1 MGIDW
6 TVIRAIARRELGSYL
21 GNPAGYVF
29 LTLFIAATG
38 AGAFL
43 QPGFFARNLA
53 DLALLNKVMP
63 AILMLFVPAVTM
75 NVWAEER
82 RRGTDELLLTL
93 PVRDLEVVL
102 GKYLGAV
109 GVYTVGLAFALAHVI
124 VLEMLGDPDYGL
136 MFSTYF
142 GYWMVGICFVAIG
155 LLASMFSQNA
165 TVAFILG
172 AVGCAGLVF
181 AGSAPWASGIVGC
194 ALLAGLVTLAWVTWR
209 GSTEDAGYVAVAGG
223 VIGLISWLA
232 PERWSETLP
241 PFDELFGKLGVE
253 QHLFGFGE
261 GIVRLGDVVYFLG
274 ITTVVLYLC
283 TFMLGRRH
291 W

>member
-1 MGIDW
+1 MGIDFS
-6 TVIRAIARRELGSYL
+6 VIRAIARRELGSYL

-43 QPGFFARNLA
+43 QAGFFARNLA

-82 RRGTDELLLTL
+82 RRGTDELLMTM

-102 GKYLGAV
+102 GKYFGAL
-109 GVYTVGLAFALAHVI
+109 GVYSFGLAFALAHVL
-124 VLEMLGDPDYGL
+124 VLAWLGDPDFGL
-136 MFSTYF
+136 MVSTYL
-142 GYWMVGICFVAIG
+142 GYWLVGVAFVAIG
-155 LLASMFSQNA
+155 LLASMFSSNA

-181 AGSAPWASGIVGC
+181 AGTAPWASGIVGC
-194 ALLAGLVTLAWVTWR
+194 ALVAGVATLIWLVVQGETAD
-209 GSTEDAGYVAVAGG
+209 GGYVAVGAGVLTLVVWLTG
-223 VIGLISWLA
+223 TFEKFEETFGL
-232 PERWSETLP
+232 
-241 PFDELFGKLGVE
+241 LGVE
-253 QHLFGFGE
+253 RHVYGFGE
-261 GIVRLGDVVYFLG
+261 GIVRVGDVTYFVA
-274 ITTVVLYLC
+274 IAVVVLYLC

>member
-6 TVIRAIARRELGSYL
+6 SVIRAIARRELGSYL

-29 LTLFIAATG
+29 LTLFIAATA

-43 QPGFFARNLA
+43 QPGFFVRNLA
-53 DLALLNKVMP
+53 DFALLNKIMP

-93 PVRDLEVVL
+93 PVRDIEVVL
-102 GKYLGAV
+102 GKYLGAL
-109 GVYTVGLAFALAHVI
+109 GIYTVGLLFAGAHVA
-124 VLEMLGDPDYGL
+124 VLRRLGDPDLGL
-136 MFSTYF
+136 MFSTYL
-142 GYWMVGICFVAIG
+142 GYWLVGVAFVAVG
-155 LLASMFSQNA
+155 LLASMFSANA

-172 AVGCAGLVF
+172 ALGCAGLVF
-181 AGSAPWASGIVGC
+181 AGTAPWADGIVGC
-194 ALLAGLVTLAWVTWR
+194 A
-209 GSTEDAGYVAVAGG
+209 AVAGLATLGWVAFKGNGEGAGYAAVGGG
-223 VIGLISWLA
+223 VIALVIWLTGSGGGFEEA
-232 PERWSETLP
+232 
-241 PFDELFGKLGVE
+241 FAKLGVDSHF
-253 QHLFGFGE
+253 QGFGE
-261 GIVRLGDVVYFLG
+261 GLVRFGDIAYFLG
-274 ITTVVLYLC
+274 IAVVVLYLC

>member
-1 MGIDW
+1 MGVDLS
-6 TVIRAIARRELGSYL
+6 VVRAIARRELGGYL

-43 QPGFFARNLA
+43 QAGFFARNLA

-82 RRGTDELLLTL
+82 RRGTEELLLTL

-102 GKYLGAV
+102 GKYLGAL
-109 GVYTVGLAFALAHVI
+109 GVYTVGLLFALAHVV
-124 VLEMLGDPDYGL
+124 VLSRLGDPDLGL
-136 MFSTYF
+136 MFATYL
-142 GYWMVGICFVAIG
+142 GYWLIGVAFVAVG
-155 LLASMFSQNA
+155 LLASMFSGNA

-172 AVGCAGLVF
+172 ALGCAGLVF
-181 AGSAPWASGIVGC
+181 AGTAPWADGIVGC
-194 ALLAGLVTLAWVTWR
+194 AIVAGVAALAWLV
-209 GSTEDAGYVAVAGG
+209 
-223 VIGLISWLA
+223 
-232 PERWSETLP
+232 
-241 PFDELFGKLGVE
+241 LFGSGESVAYAAVGGGITALLVWLRGLGPSFEETFAKLGVD
-253 QHLFGFGE
+253 QHFYGFGE
-261 GIVRLGDVVYFLG
+261 GVVRLGDVAYFVG
-274 ITTVVLYLC
+274 IAVVVLYLC
-283 TFMLGRRH
+283 TFILGRRH

>member
-6 TVIRAIARRELGSYL
+6 TVIRAIARRELRSYL

-29 LTLFIAATG
+29 LTLFIAITG

-43 QPGFFARNLA
+43 QPGFFARNLG

-63 AILMLFVPAVTM
+63 VILMLFVPAVTM

-102 GKYLGAV
+102 GKYFGAL
-109 GVYTVGLAFALAHVI
+109 GVYTVGLLLALAHVF
-124 VLEMLGDPDYGL
+124 VLRRLGDPDLGL
-136 MFSTYF
+136 MFATCL
-142 GYWMVGICFVAIG
+142 GYWLVGVAFVAVG
-155 LLASMFSQNA
+155 LFASMFSSNA

-172 AVGCAGLVF
+172 ALGCAGLVF
-181 AGSAPWASGIVGC
+181 AGNAPWADGIVGC
-194 ALLAGLVTLAWVTWR
+194 VAVAAIATLAWVTYK
-209 GSTEDAGYVAVAGG
+209 GTGEGAGYAAVFGG
-223 VIGLISWLA
+223 VIALIVWLTGSGGGF
-232 PERWSETLP
+232 EET
-241 PFDELFGKLGVE
+241 FAKLGVH
-253 QHLFGFGE
+253 QHFYGFGE
-261 GIVRLGDVVYFLG
+261 GVVRLGDVSYFLG
-274 ITTVVLYLC
+274 IAVVVLYLC

>member
-6 TVIRAIARRELGSYL
+6 SVIRAIARRELGSYL

-43 QPGFFARNLA
+43 QAGFFARNLA

-63 AILMLFVPAVTM
+63 LILMLFVPAVTM

-82 RRGTDELLLTL
+82 RRGTDELLLTM
-93 PVRDLEVVL
+93 PVRDIEVVL
-102 GKYLGAV
+102 GKYLGAL
-109 GVYTVGLAFALAHVI
+109 GVYTAGLLFALAHVV
-124 VLEMLGDPDYGL
+124 VLRRLGDPDLGL
-136 MFSTYF
+136 MFSTYL
-142 GYWMVGICFVAIG
+142 GYWLVGVAFVAVG
-155 LLASMFSQNA
+155 LLASMFSANA

-172 AVGCAGLVF
+172 ALGCAGLVF
-181 AGSAPWASGIVGC
+181 AGTAPWADGIVGC
-194 ALLAGLVTLAWVTWR
+194 AVVAGVVTLGWVAFT
-209 GSTEDAGYVAVAGG
+209 GSSEGAGYAAVGGG
-223 VIGLISWLA
+223 VIALIVWLTGSGGGFEQA
-232 PERWSETLP
+232 
-241 PFDELFGKLGVE
+241 FAKLGVDR
-253 QHLFGFGE
+253 HFYGFGE
-261 GIVRLGDVVYFLG
+261 GVVRLGDITYFLG
-274 ITTVVLYLC
+274 IAVVVLYLC

>member
-1 MGIDW
+1 MSIDW
-6 TVIRAIARRELGSYL
+6 SVIRAIARRELGSYL

-43 QPGFFARNLA
+43 QAGFFARNLA

-63 AILMLFVPAVTM
+63 LVLMLFVPAVTM

-82 RRGTDELLLTL
+82 RRGTDELLLTM

-102 GKYLGAV
+102 GKYLGAL
-109 GVYTVGLAFALAHVI
+109 GVYSFGLLFALAHVV
-124 VLEMLGDPDYGL
+124 VLAWLGEPDVGL
-136 MFSTYF
+136 MVSTYL
-142 GYWMVGICFVAIG
+142 GYWLVGVAFVAIG
-155 LLASMFSQNA
+155 LLASMFSVNA

-181 AGSAPWASGIVGC
+181 AGTAPWASGIIGC
-194 ALLAGLVTLAWVTWR
+194 GLVAGVATLTWLVIQ
-209 GSTEDAGYVAVAGG
+209 GETNDAGYVAFGAGLLT
-223 VIGLISWLA
+223 LIVWLTGTIEGFEEA
-232 PERWSETLP
+232 
-241 PFDELFGKLGVE
+241 FAALGVE
-253 QHLFGFGE
+253 RHFYGFGE
-261 GIVRLGDVVYFLG
+261 GIVRLGDVTYFVG
-274 ITTVVLYLC
+274 IAVVVLYLC

>member
-6 TVIRAIARRELGSYL
+6 SVIRAIARRELGSYL

-43 QPGFFARNLA
+43 QAGFFARNLA

-82 RRGTDELLLTL
+82 RRGTDELLLTM

-102 GKYLGAV
+102 GKYFGAL
-109 GVYTVGLAFALAHVI
+109 GVYTVGLVFALAHVF
-124 VLEMLGDPDYGL
+124 VLSWLGEPDSGL
-136 MFSTYF
+136 MASTYF
-142 GYWMVGICFVAIG
+142 GYWLVGVAFVAIG

-181 AGSAPWASGIVGC
+181 AGTAPWASGIVGC
-194 ALLAGLVTLAWVTWR
+194 ALVAGLATLAWLVIQ
-209 GSTEDAGYVAVAGG
+209 GSTANAGYVAVGG
-223 VIGLISWLA
+223 GLVTLIIWLTGEA
-232 PERWSETLP
+232 QRFEETFGLLGIERH
-241 PFDELFGKLGVE
+241 FY
-253 QHLFGFGE
+253 GFGE
-261 GIVRLGDVVYFLG
+261 GIVRLGDVAYFAA
-274 ITTVVLYLC
+274 IAVIVLYLC

>member
-6 TVIRAIARRELGSYL
+6 SVIRAIARRELGSYL

-43 QPGFFARNLA
+43 QAGFFARNLA

-63 AILMLFVPAVTM
+63 LILMLFVPAVTM

-102 GKYLGAV
+102 GKYLGAL
-109 GVYTVGLAFALAHVI
+109 GVYTVGLLFALAHVV
-124 VLEMLGDPDYGL
+124 VLRQLGQPDLGL
-136 MFSTYF
+136 MVSTYL
-142 GYWMVGICFVAIG
+142 GYWLIGVAFVAVG
-155 LLASMFSQNA
+155 LLASMFSANA

-172 AVGCAGLVF
+172 ALGCAGLVF
-181 AGSAPWASGIVGC
+181 AGTAPWADGIVGC
-194 ALLAGLVTLAWVTWR
+194 AIVAGVVTLGWVAFT
-209 GSTEDAGYVAVAGG
+209 GSAEGAGYAAVGGGVVAVI
-223 VIGLISWLA
+223 VWLSRA
-232 PERWSETLP
+232 FEGFEQT
-241 PFDELFGKLGVE
+241 FAKLGVDR
-253 QHLFGFGE
+253 HFYGFGE
-261 GIVRLGDVVYFLG
+261 GIVRLGDITYFLS
-274 ITTVVLYLC
+274 IAVVVLYLC

>member
-6 TVIRAIARRELGSYL
+6 TVTRAIARRELGSYL

-43 QPGFFARNLA
+43 QAGFFARNLA

-82 RRGTDELLLTL
+82 RRGTDELLLTM
-93 PVRDLEVVL
+93 PVRDVEVVL
-102 GKYLGAV
+102 GKYLGAL
-109 GVYTVGLAFALAHVI
+109 GVYTIGLGFALAHVA
-124 VLEMLGDPDYGL
+124 VLARLGDPDVGL
-136 MFSTYF
+136 MASTYL
-142 GYWMVGICFVAIG
+142 GYWLVGVAFVGVG
-155 LLASMFSQNA
+155 LLASMFSANA

-181 AGSAPWASGIVGC
+181 AGTAPWASGIVGC
-194 ALLAGLVTLAWVTWR
+194 GLIAGTATLVWITIQ
-209 GSTEDAGYVAVAGG
+209 GSSENAGYVGVGGAVVALVMWLTGTFAAFEESF
-223 VIGLISWLA
+223 GL
-232 PERWSETLP
+232 
-241 PFDELFGKLGVE
+241 LGVE
-253 QHLFGFGE
+253 RHFYGFGE
-261 GIVRLGDVVYFLG
+261 GIVRLGDVVYFVG
-274 ITTVVLYLC
+274 IAVVVLYVC

>member
-43 QPGFFARNLA
+43 QAGFFARNLA

-63 AILMLFVPAVTM
+63 LILMLFVPAVTM

-82 RRGTDELLLTL
+82 RRGTDELLLTM

-102 GKYLGAV
+102 GKYFGALA
-109 GVYTVGLAFALAHVI
+109 VYTVGLAFALAHLV
-124 VLEMLGDPDYGL
+124 VLSQLGDPDIGL
-136 MFSTYF
+136 MLATYF
-142 GYWMVGICFVAIG
+142 GYWLVGVAFVGVG
-155 LLASMFSQNA
+155 LLASMFSASA

-172 AVGCAGLVF
+172 ALGCAGLVF
-181 AGSAPWASGIVGC
+181 AGTAPWADGIVAC
-194 ALLAGLVTLAWVTWR
+194 AAVGAAATLAWVTLQ
-209 GSTEDAGYVAVAGG
+209 GTGEGAGYAAVGG
-223 VIGLISWLA
+223 GLIALIVWLTGSGQA
-232 PERWSETLP
+232 FVEV
-241 PFDELFGKLGVE
+241 FAKLGVDR
-253 QHLFGFGE
+253 HFHGFGE
-261 GIVRLGDVVYFLG
+261 GVVRLGDVSYFLG
-274 ITTVVLYLC
+274 IAVVVLYLS

>member
-1 MGIDW
+1 MGIDFS
-6 TVIRAIARRELGSYL
+6 VIRAIARRELGSYL

-43 QPGFFARNLA
+43 QAGFFARNLA

-82 RRGTDELLLTL
+82 RRGTDELLMTM

-102 GKYLGAV
+102 GKYLGAL
-109 GVYTVGLAFALAHVI
+109 GVYSFGLAFALAHVL
-124 VLEMLGDPDYGL
+124 VLAWLGDPDVGL
-136 MFSTYF
+136 MVSTYL
-142 GYWMVGICFVAIG
+142 GYWLVGVAFVAIG
-155 LLASMFSQNA
+155 LLASMFSSNA

-181 AGSAPWASGIVGC
+181 AGTAPWASGIVGC
-194 ALLAGLVTLAWVTWR
+194 ALVAGVATLIWLVVQGETAD
-209 GSTEDAGYVAVAGG
+209 GGYVAVGAGVLTLVVWLTG
-223 VIGLISWLA
+223 TFEKFEETFGL
-232 PERWSETLP
+232 
-241 PFDELFGKLGVE
+241 LGVE
-253 QHLFGFGE
+253 RHFYGFGE
-261 GIVRLGDVVYFLG
+261 GIVRVGDVTYFVA
-274 ITTVVLYLC
+274 IAVVVLYLC

>member
-6 TVIRAIARRELGSYL
+6 IVIRAIARRELGSYL

-43 QPGFFARNLA
+43 QAGFFARNLA

-102 GKYLGAV
+102 GKYLGAL
-109 GVYTVGLAFALAHVI
+109 GVYTVGLGFALAHVL
-124 VLEMLGDPDYGL
+124 VLRQLGDPDLGL
-136 MFSTYF
+136 MVATYL
-142 GYWMVGICFVAIG
+142 GYWLVGVAFVAVG
-155 LLASMFSQNA
+155 LLASMFSANA
-165 TVAFILG
+165 TIAFILG
-172 AVGCAGLVF
+172 ALGCAGLVF
-181 AGSAPWASGIVGC
+181 AGTAPWADGIVGC
-194 ALLAGLVTLAWVTWR
+194 ALVAGAVTLAWVAVT
-209 GSTEDAGYVAVAGG
+209 GKTEGAGMAAVLAGACT
-223 VIGLISWLA
+223 LIIWLTA
-232 PERWSETLP
+232 AGEAFERS
-241 PFDELFGKLGVE
+241 FAKLGVDR
-253 QHLFGFGE
+253 HFYGFGE
-261 GIVRLGDVVYFLG
+261 GIVRLGDVSYFVG
-274 ITTVVLYLC
+274 IAVVVLYLC

>member
-6 TVIRAIARRELGSYL
+6 TVIRAIAKRELGSYL

-82 RRGTDELLLTL
+82 RRGTDELLLTM
-93 PVRDLEVVL
+93 PVRDIEVVL
-102 GKYLGAV
+102 GKYLGAL
-109 GVYTVGLAFALAHVI
+109 GVYTIGLGFALAHVG
-124 VLEMLGDPDYGL
+124 VLAQLGDPDSGL
-136 MFSTYF
+136 MASTYL
-142 GYWMVGICFVAIG
+142 GYWLVGVAFVSVG
-155 LLASMFSQNA
+155 LLASMFSSNA
-165 TVAFILG
+165 TVAFIVG

-194 ALLAGLVTLAWVTWR
+194 GLIAGAATLIWVAVQ
-209 GSTEDAGYVAVAGG
+209 GNADSAGYVAVGGG
-223 VIGLISWLA
+223 VLALIVWLTGTFESFQDTFGL
-232 PERWSETLP
+232 
-241 PFDELFGKLGVE
+241 LGVE
-253 QHLFGFGE
+253 RHFYGFGE

-274 ITTVVLYLC
+274 IAVVLVYLC

>member
-6 TVIRAIARRELGSYL
+6 SVIRAIARRELGSYL

-43 QPGFFARNLA
+43 QAGFFARNLA

-63 AILMLFVPAVTM
+63 LVLMLFVPAVTM

-82 RRGTDELLLTL
+82 RRGTDELLLTM
-93 PVRDLEVVL
+93 PVRDIEVVL
-102 GKYLGAV
+102 GKYLGAL
-109 GVYTVGLAFALAHVI
+109 GVYSFGLVFVLAW
-124 VLEMLGDPDYGL
+124 LGDPDVGL
-136 MFSTYF
+136 MVSTYL
-142 GYWMVGICFVAIG
+142 GYWLVGVAFVAIG
-155 LLASMFSQNA
+155 LLASMFSANA

-172 AVGCAGLVF
+172 AVGCAAMVF
-181 AGSAPWASGIVGC
+181 AGTAPWASGIIGC
-194 ALLAGLVTLAWVTWR
+194 ALVAGVATLIWLVTR
-209 GSTEDAGYVAVAGG
+209 GETADAGYVAFGAGLLT
-223 VIGLISWLA
+223 LIVWLTGTIEGFEEA
-232 PERWSETLP
+232 
-241 PFDELFGKLGVE
+241 FAVLGVE
-253 QHLFGFGE
+253 RHFYGFGE
-261 GIVRLGDVVYFLG
+261 GIVRLGDITYFVG
-274 ITTVVLYLC
+274 IAVVVLYLC

>member
-6 TVIRAIARRELGSYL
+6 SVIRAIARRELGSYL

-43 QPGFFARNLA
+43 QAGFFARNLA

-63 AILMLFVPAVTM
+63 LVLMLFVPAVTM

-82 RRGTDELLLTL
+82 RRGTDELLLTM

-102 GKYLGAV
+102 GKYFGAL
-109 GVYTVGLAFALAHVI
+109 GVYSFGLLFALAHVL
-124 VLEMLGDPDYGL
+124 VLAWLGEPDRGL
-136 MFSTYF
+136 MVSTYL
-142 GYWMVGICFVAIG
+142 GYWLVGVAFVSIG
-155 LLASMFSQNA
+155 LLASMFSANA

-172 AVGCAGLVF
+172 SVGCAALVF
-181 AGSAPWASGIVGC
+181 AGTAPWASGIIGC
-194 ALLAGLVTLAWVTWR
+194 GLVAGVATLIWLVVQGET
-209 GSTEDAGYVAVAGG
+209 SEAGYVAFGAGLLT
-223 VIGLISWLA
+223 LIVWLTGTVEGFEDA
-232 PERWSETLP
+232 
-241 PFDELFGKLGVE
+241 FAALGVE
-253 QHLFGFGE
+253 RHFYGFGE
-261 GIVRLGDVVYFLG
+261 GIVRLGDVTYFVG
-274 ITTVVLYLC
+274 IAVVVLYLC

>member
-1 MGIDW
+1 MGIDLS
-6 TVIRAIARRELGSYL
+6 VIRAIARRELGSYL

-43 QPGFFARNLA
+43 QAGFFARNLA

-63 AILMLFVPAVTM
+63 AILTLFVPAVTM

-82 RRGTDELLLTL
+82 RRGTDELLMTL
-93 PVRDLEVVL
+93 PVRDIEVVL
-102 GKYLGAV
+102 GKYFGAL
-109 GVYTVGLAFALAHVI
+109 GVYSFGLLFALAHVG
-124 VLEMLGDPDYGL
+124 VLAWLGDPDVGL
-136 MFSTYF
+136 MFATYL
-142 GYWMVGICFVAIG
+142 GYWLVGVAFVAIG
-155 LLASMFSQNA
+155 LLASMFSANA

-181 AGSAPWASGIVGC
+181 AGTAPWASGIVGC
-194 ALLAGLVTLAWVTWR
+194 AMISGLATLGWLAIR
-209 GSTEDAGYVAVAGG
+209 GDTADGGYVAVGAAVLTLVVWVSPGSPG
-223 VIGLISWLA
+223 STGTFERTFGLFSVD
-232 PERWSETLP
+232 RH
-241 PFDELFGKLGVE
+241 FY
-253 QHLFGFGE
+253 GFGE
-261 GIVRLGDVVYFLG
+261 GIVRLGDVTYFVG
-274 ITTVVLYLC
+274 IAVVVLYLC

>member
-6 TVIRAIARRELGSYL
+6 TIIRAIARRELGSYL

-43 QPGFFARNLA
+43 QAGFFARNLA
-53 DLALLNKVMP
+53 DLALLNQVMP

-82 RRGTDELLLTL
+82 RRGTDELLLTM
-93 PVRDLEVVL
+93 PVRDIEVVL
-102 GKYLGAV
+102 GKYLGAL
-109 GVYTVGLAFALAHVI
+109 GVYTVGLGFALAHVV
-124 VLEMLGDPDYGL
+124 VLSRLGDPDVGL
-136 MFSTYF
+136 MASTYL
-142 GYWMVGICFVAIG
+142 GYWLVGVAFVGVG
-155 LLASMFSQNA
+155 LLASMFSANA

-172 AVGCAGLVF
+172 ALGCAGLVF
-181 AGSAPWASGIVGC
+181 AGTAPWADGIVGC
-194 ALLAGLVTLAWVTWR
+194 AILAGLAALAWVAVQGT
-209 GSTEDAGYVAVAGG
+209 TEGTGYAAVGGG
-223 VIGLISWLA
+223 VIALITWLTGTF
-232 PERWSETLP
+232 ET
-241 PFDELFGKLGVE
+241 FESTFATLGVDR
-253 QHLFGFGE
+253 HFYGFGE
-261 GIVRLGDVVYFLG
+261 GVVRLGDIAYFVG
-274 ITTVVLYLC
+274 IAAVVLYLC

>member
-43 QPGFFARNLA
+43 QSGFFARNLA

-93 PVRDLEVVL
+93 PVRDVEVVL
-102 GKYLGAV
+102 GKYLGAL
-109 GVYTVGLAFALAHVI
+109 GVYTVGLGFAGAHVI
-124 VLEMLGDPDYGL
+124 VLRQLGDPDLGL
-136 MFSTYF
+136 MLATYL
-142 GYWMVGICFVAIG
+142 GYWLVGVAFVAVG
-155 LLASMFSQNA
+155 LLASMFSANA

-172 AVGCAGLVF
+172 ALGCAGLVF
-181 AGSAPWASGIVGC
+181 AGTAPWADGIVGC
-194 ALLAGLVTLAWVTWR
+194 ALVAGAATLGW
-209 GSTEDAGYVAVAGG
+209 VAVTGKAQGAGTAAVVAG
-223 VIGLISWLA
+223 VA
-232 PERWSETLP
+232 T
-241 PFDELFGKLGVE
+241 LGVWLTVGGE
-253 QHLFGFGE
+253 AFERTFAELGVDGHFYGFGE
-261 GIVRLGDVVYFLG
+261 GVVRLGDVCFFLG
-274 ITTVVLYLC
+274 ITVVVLYLC

>member
-6 TVIRAIARRELGSYL
+6 RVIRAIARRELGSYL

-43 QPGFFARNLA
+43 QAGFFARNLA

-102 GKYLGAV
+102 GKYLGAL
-109 GVYTVGLAFALAHVI
+109 GVYTVGLLFALAHVI
-124 VLEMLGDPDYGL
+124 VLRQLGDPDLGL
-136 MFSTYF
+136 MFSTYL
-142 GYWMVGICFVAIG
+142 GYGR
-155 LLASMFSQNA
+155 LHPR
-165 TVAFILG
+165 
-172 AVGCAGLVF
+172 CARL
-181 AGSAPWASGIVGC
+181 
-194 ALLAGLVTLAWVTWR
+194 R
-209 GSTEDAGYVAVAGG
+209 G
-223 VIGLISWLA
+223 
-232 PERWSETLP
+232 
-241 PFDELFGKLGVE
+241 LGVRR
-253 QHLFGFGE
+253 HRPVGRRDRRLRSGGRR
-261 GIVRLGDVVYFLG
+261 GHARLGRLSRQRRRGRVRG
-274 ITTVVLYLC
+274 
-283 TFMLGRRH
+283 GRR
-291 W
+291 WRDRADRVADRQRRGL

>member
-6 TVIRAIARRELGSYL
+6 TVIRAIAKRELGSYV

-43 QPGFFARNLA
+43 QAGFFARNLA

-63 AILMLFVPAVTM
+63 VILMLFVPAVTM

-102 GKYLGAV
+102 GKYLGAL
-109 GVYTVGLAFALAHVI
+109 GVYTFGLLFALAHVV
-124 VLEMLGDPDYGL
+124 VLARLGDPDIGL
-136 MFSTYF
+136 MFSTYL
-142 GYWMVGICFVAIG
+142 GYWLVGVAFVSIG
-155 LLASMFSQNA
+155 LLASMFSANA

-181 AGSAPWASGIVGC
+181 AGTAPWASGIVGC
-194 ALLAGLVTLAWVTWR
+194 ALVAGAATLTWVVVQGDSKGAGYVALGAGLVTLVVWLS
-209 GSTEDAGYVAVAGG
+209 GSLASFED
-223 VIGLISWLA
+223 IFGLLSVDDH
-232 PERWSETLP
+232 
-241 PFDELFGKLGVE
+241 FY
-253 QHLFGFGE
+253 GFGE
-261 GIVRLGDVVYFLG
+261 GIVRIGDVVYFVA
-274 ITTVVLYLC
+274 ITVVVLYLC

-291 W
+291 WKA

>member
-6 TVIRAIARRELGSYL
+6 SVIRAIARRELGSYL

-43 QPGFFARNLA
+43 QAGFFARNLA

-63 AILMLFVPAVTM
+63 LILMLFVPAVTM

-82 RRGTDELLLTL
+82 RRGTDELLLTM
-93 PVRDLEVVL
+93 PVRDIEVVL
-102 GKYLGAV
+102 GKYLGAL
-109 GVYTVGLAFALAHVI
+109 GVYSFGLLFALAHVF
-124 VLEMLGDPDYGL
+124 VLAWLGDPDVGL
-136 MFSTYF
+136 MVSTYL
-142 GYWMVGICFVAIG
+142 GYWLVGVAFVAIG
-155 LLASMFSQNA
+155 LLASMFSANA

-181 AGSAPWASGIVGC
+181 AGTAPWASGIIGC
-194 ALLAGLVTLAWVTWR
+194 GLVAGVATLIWLVVQGET
-209 GSTEDAGYVAVAGG
+209 GDAGYVAFGAGLLTLIVWLTG
-223 VIGLISWLA
+223 TVEGLEQA
-232 PERWSETLP
+232 
-241 PFDELFGKLGVE
+241 FGLLGVE
-253 QHLFGFGE
+253 QHFYGFGE
-261 GIVRLGDVVYFLG
+261 GLVRIGDVAYFVG
-274 ITTVVLYLC
+274 IAVVVLYLC

>member
-6 TVIRAIARRELGSYL
+6 NVIRAIARRELGSYL

-82 RRGTDELLLTL
+82 RRGTDELLLTM
-93 PVRDLEVVL
+93 PVRDIEVVL
-102 GKYLGAV
+102 GKYLGAL
-109 GVYTVGLAFALAHVI
+109 GVYTIGLGFALAHVG
-124 VLEMLGDPDYGL
+124 VLAYLGDPDVGL
-136 MFSTYF
+136 MASTYL
-142 GYWMVGICFVAIG
+142 GYWLVGVAFVSVG
-155 LLASMFSQNA
+155 LLASMFSSNA

-181 AGSAPWASGIVGC
+181 AGSAPWASGLVGC
-194 ALLAGLVTLAWVTWR
+194 GLIAGAATLIWVAFQGNT
-209 GSTEDAGYVAVAGG
+209 DAAGYVAVGAGVLALIVWVTG
-223 VIGLISWLA
+223 TFESFQDTFGL
-232 PERWSETLP
+232 
-241 PFDELFGKLGVE
+241 LGIDR
-253 QHLFGFGE
+253 HFYGFGE
-261 GIVRLGDVVYFLG
+261 GIVRLGDVAYFVG
-274 ITTVVLYLC
+274 IAVVLVYLC

>member
-29 LTLFIAATG
+29 LTLFIAATS

-63 AILMLFVPAVTM
+63 GILMLFVPAVTM

-82 RRGTDELLLTL
+82 RRGTDELLLTM
-93 PVRDLEVVL
+93 PVRDIEVVL
-102 GKYLGAV
+102 GKYLGAL
-109 GVYTVGLAFALAHVI
+109 GVYTVGLGFALAHVV
-124 VLEMLGDPDYGL
+124 VLSRLGDPDIGL
-136 MFSTYF
+136 MVSTYL
-142 GYWMVGICFVAIG
+142 GYWLVGVAFVGVG
-155 LLASMFSQNA
+155 LLASMFSANA

-172 AVGCAGLVF
+172 ALGCAGLVF
-181 AGSAPWASGIVGC
+181 AGTAPWADGIIGC
-194 ALLAGLVTLAWVTWR
+194 ALLAGIAALAWVAVQGT
-209 GSTEDAGYVAVAGG
+209 GEGAGYAAVGGG
-223 VIGLISWLA
+223 VIALITWLTGTFESFESTFA
-232 PERWSETLP
+232 
-241 PFDELFGKLGVE
+241 KLGVDA
-253 QHLFGFGE
+253 HFYGFGE
-261 GIVRLGDVVYFLG
+261 GIVRLGDVAYFVG
-274 ITTVVLYLC
+274 IAAVVLYLC